1 MLYFIVNELSGK
13 GAGKIAAERIRERLG
28 NTEYVMARTEYHAH
42 AIELARDF
50 SSKADCTGVVAVGG
64 DGTFSEVLNGLDLRM
79 PMGVISAGSGNDFMR
94 TFFPGSNIDSQLDT
108 VLKGETKKIDFLE
121 INGKRSLNV
130 AGTGFDVDILLREK
144 KFHKFLR
151 GSLSYFAALITT
163 LFTMKFRTFDI
174 TIDESTRIKQECL
187 LLTAANGRYFGGGL
201 PVSLESSIDDG
212 TIDLVLI
219 KRMPRI
225 KVPGMLIKFL
235 KGKIGEVTK
244 YVDIYHCTQ
253 IECSVLPKVD
263 IQLDGELFDIPHFV
277 CRLKEKALNI
287 FVPTNSVAKISD

>member
-13 GAGKIAAERIRERLG
+13 GAGKIAAEKIRERLDG
-28 NTEYVMARTEYHAH
+28 TEYVMARTEYHAH
-42 AIELARDF
+42 AIELAKEF
-50 SSKADCTGVVAVGG
+50 SAKSDCSGVIAVGG
-64 DGTFSEVLNGLDLRM
+64 DGTFSEVLNGLDLSV
-79 PMGVISAGSGNDFMR
+79 PLGVISSGSGNDFMR
-94 TFFPGSNIDSQLDT
+94 TFFPESDIDSQLN
-108 VLKGETKKIDFLE
+108 VILSGKIRKIDFLE

-174 TIDESTRIKQECL
+174 SVDGKTNIKEECL

-201 PVSLESSIDDG
+201 PVSLESSLDDG
-212 TIDLVLI
+212 VIDLVLI

-244 YVDIYHCTQ
+244 YVDIYHCKQ
-253 IECSVLPKVD
+253 IECSVMPKVD

-277 CRLKEKALNI
+277 CRLKEKALRI
-287 FVPTNSVAKISD
+287 FAL

>member
-13 GAGKIAAERIRERLG
+13 GAGKIAAEKIRERLNG
-28 NTEYVMARTEYHAH
+28 TEYVMARTEYHAH
-42 AIELARDF
+42 AIELAREF
-50 SSKADCTGVVAVGG
+50 SSKSDCTGVIAVGG
-64 DGTFSEVLNGLDLRM
+64 DGTFSEVLNGLDLRV
-79 PMGVISAGSGNDFMR
+79 PMGVISSGSGNDFMR
-94 TFFPGSNIDSQLDT
+94 TFFPDSDIDSQLNAI
-108 VLKGETKKIDFLE
+108 LKGETRKIDFLE

-151 GSLSYFAALITT
+151 GSLSYFASLITT

-174 TIDESTRIKQECL
+174 TVDEKTKINQECL

-201 PVSLESSIDDG
+201 PVSVESALDDG
-212 TIDLVLI
+212 IIDLVLI

-225 KVPGMLIKFL
+225 KVPGMLVKFL
-235 KGKIGEVTK
+235 KGRIGEVTK
-244 YVDIYHCTQ
+244 YVDIYHCKQ
-253 IECSVLPKVD
+253 LECSVMPKVD

-277 CRLKEKALNI
+277 CRLKEKALDI
-287 FVPTNSVAKISD
+287 FVPSNSVAKMSN